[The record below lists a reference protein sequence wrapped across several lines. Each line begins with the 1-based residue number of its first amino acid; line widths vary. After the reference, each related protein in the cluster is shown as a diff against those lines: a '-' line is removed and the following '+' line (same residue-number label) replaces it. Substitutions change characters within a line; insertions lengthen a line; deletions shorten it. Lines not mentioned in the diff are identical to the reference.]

1 MHNRF
6 LHPGVLATVIGV
18 LLVVAATCTPW
29 SIANLQITEAQ
40 PATNASGSAGSTTNA
55 TTSRLPT
62 IPPSASLK
70 DLNLE
75 LQLVF
80 RGLKFPTAM
89 EFLEQDD
96 ILVLEKFNGMVKR
109 IVNGTM
115 LEEPVLDV
123 EVANLV
129 ERGMLG
135 IAIAKQ
141 TSEQNVPTY
150 VFLYYTEAELDG
162 SDANGTAPLGNRL
175 YRYELADGK
184 LTNGKLLLDIPAHRG
199 ASHNG
204 GKMLIGP
211 DNNLYLVVGDLAAH
225 KTRSQNYHNSS
236 TTSANS
242 VIFRLTQDGES
253 AGAILG
259 RDEPI
264 NKFYAY
270 GIRNSFGMDFDP
282 VTGKLWDTENGPAYG
297 DEINLVEPGF
307 NSGWA
312 DVTGLSTKS
321 TMQFDPEKDLVSC
334 LYCRPSTGILDRWF
348 NQFFFGIQEGKYSE
362 PEFTWSASVA
372 PTAIKFLTSDKL
384 GSQYENDMFVADIRG
399 NIYHFDLNENRDGLS
414 LSGPLSDKVADTLEE
429 LKPLIFVQGFSSGI
443 VDIDVGPDGYLYFLT
458 YYGYDASI
466 YRVVPKGTPPP

>member
-1 MHNRF
+1 MHNKF
-6 LHPGVLATVIGV
+6 HSLATVIGV
-18 LLVVAATCTPW
+18 LIVTAACLPW
-29 SIANLQITEAQ
+29 SNAKITEAQ
-40 PATNASGSAGSTTNA
+40 PAT
-55 TTSRLPT
+55 
-62 IPPSASLK
+62 IPASASIK
-70 DLNLE
+70 DPDLE

-80 RGLKFPTAM
+80 RGLQFPTAM
-89 EFLEQDD
+89 EFVGRDD
-96 ILVLEKFNGMVKR
+96 ILVLEKNNGMVKR
-109 IVNGTM
+109 IVNGVM
-115 LEEPVLDV
+115 SEEPVLDV

-141 TSEQNVPTY
+141 KQDNAADQEITY
-150 VFLYYTEAELDG
+150 VFLYYTEAEQDG
-162 SDANGTAPLGNRL
+162 SDAENGDPPLGNRL

-184 LTNGKLLLDIPAHRG
+184 LQNGKLLLDIPAYRG

-204 GKMLIGP
+204 GKTLIGP

-225 KTRSQNYHNSS
+225 KTRSQNYQNSS
-236 TTSANS
+236 ATSANS

-253 AGAILG
+253 AGGILG
-259 RDEPI
+259 RDAPV

-282 VTGKLWDTENGPAYG
+282 VTGKLWDTENGPFYG
-297 DEINLVEPGF
+297 DEINLVEAGF

-312 DVTGLSTKS
+312 DITGTPQSSPTNR
-321 TMQFDPEKDLVSC
+321 QFDPEKDLVSC
-334 LYCRPSTGILDRWF
+334 LYCQPSTGIFDRWI
-348 NQFFFGIQEGKYSE
+348 NQIFFGIRDGMYSE
-362 PEFTWSASVA
+362 PEFTWIIPVA

-384 GSQYENDMFVADIRG
+384 GSQYENDMFVADVRG
-399 NIYHFDLNENRDGLS
+399 NIYHFELNENRDGLS
-414 LSGPLSDKVADTLEE
+414 LAGPLSDKVADTMEE

-443 VDIDVGPDGYLYFLT
+443 VDVDVGPDGYLYFLT